1 MELLATINVVSPMGV
16 PRSLQMFI
24 GEKKYVDDMEVRPI
38 FYSASNGWG
47 GTGFPIPVDV
57 LFFQPQAFLME
68 NEVPEHVAKRILD
81 GIHGELVNYDI
92 RQVSLKTQP
101 KATLEE
107 KNNCIEW
114 FKSRGKVATMDDAE
128 NVFIELEIDGN
139 NDTLVLHDSEVRFR
153 AEQQT
158 NESCV

>member
-1 MELLATINVVSPMGV
+1 MELLATINVASPMGV

-24 GEKKYVDDMEVRPI
+24 GDKQYVDDMEVRPI

-57 LFFQPQAFLME
+57 LIFQPQAFLME
-68 NEVPEHVAKRILD
+68 YEEPKNVAHYILERIN
-81 GIHGELVNYDI
+81 GELVNYDI
-92 RQVSLKTQP
+92 REVSLKTQP

-107 KNNCIEW
+107 KNLCIEW
-114 FKSRGKVATMDDAE
+114 FKERGEVATMDDAE
-128 NVFIELEIDGN
+128 NVFIECEIDGT
-139 NDTLVLHDSEVRFR
+139 NDTLVLHDTEIRFR

-158 NESCV
+158 KK